1 MLEHKLVYLE
11 IDNKLVMR
19 DAFSEIRGEV
29 ERAASR
35 PELTELY
42 NRAGYLVAI
51 AYDSFWERKFADDIM
66 DIRYMADQEFGRT
79 ARKINN
85 RAERLGLEGNYDEVW
100 AD

>member
-11 IDNKLVMR
+11 IDSKTVLQ
-19 DAFSEIRGEV
+19 DAFAEIRGEV

-42 NRAGYLVAI
+42 NRAGYLIAI
-51 AYDSFWERKFADDIM
+51 AYDSFWERKFSDEIEY
-66 DIRYMADQEFGRT
+66 IRYTADHEFEKT
-79 ARKINN
+79 ARKINQ
-85 RAERLGLEGNYDEVW
+85 RAEKIGLEGNYDEVW

>member
-1 MLEHKLVYLE
+1 VGSPA
-11 IDNKLVMR
+11 
-19 DAFSEIRGEV
+19 DAFAEIRAEV

-42 NRAGYLVAI
+42 NRAGYLIAI
-51 AYDSFWERKFADDIM
+51 AYDSFWERKFSDDIV
-66 DIRYMADQEFGRT
+66 DIRYMADEEFGRT

-100 AD
+100 A